1 MSLQG
6 FNLEY
11 SHISMGQE
19 VPAPGGTC
27 ESGIFPVFYGIQ
39 RKPGSMDPKFLIPEF
54 PSVPGPGAPELLG
67 SFFPAGIPRVLD
79 LHLLFAPIPLGNFHP
94 FPVPVFLGILFIWN
108 VPMEQLLWDFGSSL
122 FGIGLGKMI
131 PWDLH
136 KIWEGIPRDPPAQP
150 QPRGL
155 AGKIQMKAKFQRN

>member
-1 MSLQG
+1 
-6 FNLEY
+6 
-11 SHISMGQE
+11 MGQE

-67 SFFPAGIPRVLD
+67 LFFPAGIPRVLD

-108 VPMEQLLWDFGSSL
+108 VPMEQLLWDFRSSL
-122 FGIGLGKMI
+122 FGISLGRRFHGIFTKYRKGSPGILQPNPNPEAWLGKS
-131 PWDLH
+131 
-136 KIWEGIPRDPPAQP
+136 K
-150 QPRGL
+150 
-155 AGKIQMKAKFQRN
+155 